1 LYGDL
6 TPFHKY
12 SVVRILARLERT
24 RAYCSETIDRLWY
37 SGYKLDFEILMTNK
51 LILAVLVI
59 LFSSGIAH
67 AQADCTLF
75 NLYGALII
83 PVRDHPEKF
92 TVFLKPHGGD
102 QEFMHT
108 YIDLN
113 GRFFF
118 ENVPLGTYD
127 VYTKIDGFKEMRERV
142 DFSGHM
148 GGQDNCKQNEIYWL
162 RPEDTEVVVD
172 ERLRGYPK
180 AAIDEYVL
188 AVTAD
193 SKKQYKEV
201 AAHLENVVRLAPDWY
216 DAHCE
221 LGVAYEELNRLGD
234 AEKEYRKALELK
246 PDGFRAIMSLSRLLI
261 LVADEKIQN
270 PATKDAG
277 PPLLSV
283 ARELLKNAT
292 TIDPMSAMAAY
303 LLGAVDFRLAS
314 YKNAETELKQ
324 ALELDKSI
332 FPARVTLI
340 NVYIA
345 QQQWQNALDNVDT
358 FLLENPDTVYRQ
370 QVMGI
375 RSSILRRATPNQ

>member
-1 LYGDL
+1 
-6 TPFHKY
+6 
-12 SVVRILARLERT
+12 
-24 RAYCSETIDRLWY
+24 
-37 SGYKLDFEILMTNK
+37 MTNK
-51 LILAVLVI
+51 LILAVFVI
-59 LFSSGIAH
+59 LLSSGIAQ
-67 AQADCTLF
+67 AQSDCTIF
-75 NLYGALII
+75 NLYGTLII

-92 TVFLKPHGGD
+92 TVFLKTRGGD
-102 QEFMHT
+102 QEMAHT

-118 ENVPLGTYD
+118 ENVPVGTYD

-148 GGQDNCKQNEIYWL
+148 GGHTETPACTQNEIYWL
-162 RPEDTEVVVD
+162 KPEDVEVVVD

-201 AAHLENVVRLAPDWY
+201 VVHLENVVRLAPDWY

-221 LGVAYEELNRLGD
+221 LGIAYEELDRTGD

-261 LVADEKIQN
+261 MVADLKLQS

-277 PPLLSV
+277 PPILNL
-283 ARELLKNAT
+283 AHELLVNAT
-292 TIDPMSAMAAY
+292 RLDPMSSMAAY

-314 YKNAETELKQ
+314 YKNAEAELKQ
-324 ALELDKSI
+324 ALALDATI

-358 FLLENPDTVYRQ
+358 FLIENPDTVYRQ
-370 QVMGI
+370 QVLAI
-375 RSSILRRATPNQ
+375 RSSILRRAMPNQ

>member
-1 LYGDL
+1 M
-6 TPFHKY
+6 
-12 SVVRILARLERT
+12 RI
-24 RAYCSETIDRLWY
+24 
-37 SGYKLDFEILMTNK
+37 K
-51 LILAVLVI
+51 LILAFLVI
-59 LFSSGIAH
+59 LFSAGIVQ
-67 AQADCTLF
+67 AQSDCTVF
-75 NLYGALII
+75 NLYGTLII

-92 TVFLKPHGGD
+92 AVFLKPRGGD
-102 QEFMHT
+102 QEIDHT

-118 ENVPLGTYD
+118 ENVPVGTYD

-148 GGQDNCKQNEIYWL
+148 GGQDTCKQNEIYWL
-162 RPEDTEVVVD
+162 RPNDVEVITD

-188 AVTAD
+188 AVGAD

-201 AAHLENVVRLAPDWY
+201 VAHLENVVKLAPDWY

-221 LGVAYEELNRLGD
+221 LGVAYEEVDRISD
-234 AEKEYRKALELK
+234 AEKEYRKALDLK
-246 PDGFRAIMSLSRLLI
+246 PNGFRAMMSLSRLLI
-261 LVADEKIQN
+261 LVADQEIQN
-270 PATKDAG
+270 PATRDSG
-277 PPLLSV
+277 IPLLKQ
-283 ARELLKNAT
+283 AREMLVNARSA
-292 TIDPMSAMAAY
+292 DPMSAMAAY
-303 LLGAVDFRLAS
+303 LLGAADFKLGS
-314 YKNAETELKQ
+314 YKDAETELKQ
-324 ALELDKSI
+324 ALMLDASM

-370 QVMGI
+370 QVLGI
-375 RSSILRRATPNQ
+375 RSSILRRAMPNQ

>member
-1 LYGDL
+1 
-6 TPFHKY
+6 
-12 SVVRILARLERT
+12 
-24 RAYCSETIDRLWY
+24 
-37 SGYKLDFEILMTNK
+37 MTNK
-51 LILAVLVI
+51 LILAVLGI
-59 LFSSGIAH
+59 LLASGV
-67 AQADCTLF
+67 AQAQSDCTLF
-75 NLYGALII
+75 NLYGTLII

-92 TVFLKPHGGD
+92 VVLLKPRGGD
-102 QEFMHT
+102 QEYAHT

-118 ENVPLGTYD
+118 ENVPTGTYD

-148 GGQDNCKQNEIYWL
+148 GGNTDTGACKQNEIYWL
-162 RPEDTEVVVD
+162 RPDDVEVVVD

-193 SKKQYKEV
+193 SKKLYKEV
-201 AAHLENVVRLAPDWY
+201 VAHLENVVRLAPDWY

-221 LGVAYEELNRLGD
+221 LGIGYEELNRPGD

-270 PATKDAG
+270 PATRDAG
-277 PPLLSV
+277 PPLLNL
-283 ARELLKNAT
+283 ARELLVNAAR
-292 TIDPMSAMAAY
+292 IDSMSAMAAY

-314 YKNAETELKQ
+314 YKNAETELKH
-324 ALELDKSI
+324 ALELDASI

-345 QQQWQNALDNVDT
+345 QQQWQNALDNVDS

-375 RSSILRRATPNQ
+375 RSSILRRAMPAQ